1 MANVARPLAE
11 QRLAPIAI
19 MKSSLLVF
27 SLCAEFALAFQPIGS
42 VGAVRTRPAHPHL
55 PLQLDDSSA
64 PTTSSLLFMAPKSG
78 DEIDLKAE
86 LTEYLRVRKERN
98 ADEEAQKEIG
108 KVIGGTKGNKV
119 LDFVSG
125 APAKATV
132 REEAPNVF
140 DYEELIKYGF
150 GYLVTPIMDA
160 GGNRK
165 MYPLMDMPPPPISE
179 RAKPKSAPK
188 LVIDRTGESDQARYT
203 GLKMGQVLDDDEMAR
218 ALERAMEKKK
228 KGESL
233 RPKLAE
239 EDYVQPFADKR
250 NTGPKQVPDWTPERI
265 DEQAKKT
272 GEAIAWAKKAKA
284 GQFKKDPDEILAIE
298 GGLQAYCMASALTVA
313 FAFGRAS
320 PSALKLLGLTDDAAH
335 GLLDAA
341 QVPALAL
348 LVASLGSAVVSSIV
362 LAPGKNRSGFV
373 WGVKGLAGGPLA
385 IFRLQGLDPLIT
397 QAEADKLAS
406 EQ

>member
-1 MANVARPLAE
+1 MKLA
-11 QRLAPIAI
+11 
-19 MKSSLLVF
+19 LLVF
-27 SLCAEFALAFQPIGS
+27 SLFAEGALAFQTVGS
-42 VGAVRTRPAHPHL
+42 VGAVRTRRRTHPV
-55 PLQLDDSSA
+55 
-64 PTTSSLLFMAPKSG
+64 LFMAPKSG

-218 ALERAMEKKK
+218 ALQRAMEKQK

-233 RPKLAE
+233 RPKLVE

-250 NTGPKQVPDWTPERI
+250 NTGPAQVPDWTPERI

-298 GGLQAYCMASALTVA
+298 GALQAYCMASALTVA

-320 PSALKLLGLTDDAAH
+320 PSALKLLGWTDDAAH
-335 GLLDAA
+335 GLIDA
-341 QVPALAL
+341 VHIPALAL

-362 LAPGKNRSGFV
+362 LAPGKNRNGFV
-373 WGVKGLAGGPLA
+373 WGLKGLAGGPLA
-385 IFRLQGLDPLIT
+385 IFRLQGLEPLIT

-406 EQ
+406 KP

>member
-1 MANVARPLAE
+1 MKLAV
-11 QRLAPIAI
+11 L
-19 MKSSLLVF
+19 MF
-27 SLCAEFALAFQPIGS
+27 SLCAEVALAFQPVTGS
-42 VGAVRTRPAHPHL
+42 VGGAVRTRRSTQPA
-55 PLQLDDSSA
+55 
-64 PTTSSLLFMAPKSG
+64 LFMAPKSG

-218 ALERAMEKKK
+218 ALQRAMEKQK

-233 RPKLAE
+233 RPKLVE
-239 EDYVQPFADKR
+239 EEYVQPFADKR

-298 GGLQAYCMASALTVA
+298 GALQAYCMASALTVA

-320 PSALKLLGLTDDAAH
+320 PSALKLLGWTDDAAS
-335 GLLDAA
+335 GLIDAV
-341 QVPALAL
+341 QIPALAL
-348 LVASLGSAVVSSIV
+348 LVASLGSAVVSSVV
-362 LAPGKNRSGFV
+362 LAPGKNRNGFV

-385 IFRLQGLDPLIT
+385 IFRLQGLEPLIT

-406 EQ
+406 EA

>member
-1 MANVARPLAE
+1 
-11 QRLAPIAI
+11 
-19 MKSSLLVF
+19 MKSAAILVLC
-27 SLCAEFALAFQPIGS
+27 LCAEVAVAFQS
-42 VGAVRTRPAHPHL
+42 VGIVGAGFARPTHPPHV
-55 PLQLDDSSA
+55 PQVDGSSVPA
-64 PTTSSLLFMAPKSG
+64 PTALFMAPTPA

-86 LTEYLRVRKERN
+86 LTEYLQVRKERN
-98 ADEEAQKEIG
+98 ADEEAQKEVG
-108 KVIGGTKGNKV
+108 RVIGGTKGNKV

-165 MYPLMDMPPPPISE
+165 IYPLMGMVSPPISE
-179 RAKPKSAPK
+179 RSKPKSAPK
-188 LVIDRTGESDQARYT
+188 LVIDRTGENDQARYT

-218 ALERAMEKKK
+218 ALQNAIEKQK

-233 RPKLAE
+233 RPKLVE
-239 EDYVQPFADKR
+239 EEYVQPFADKR
-250 NTGPKQVPDWTPERI
+250 NTGPKQVPDWTAEGI

-284 GQFKKDPDEILAIE
+284 GQFKKDPDEVLAIE
-298 GGLQAYCMASALTVA
+298 GALQAYCMASALTVA

-320 PSALKLLGLTDDAAH
+320 PSALKMLGFADDAAL
-335 GLLDAA
+335 GLLDAV
-341 QVPALAL
+341 QIPALIL
-348 LVASLGSAVVSSIV
+348 LIASFGSAVVSSIV
-362 LAPGKNRSGFV
+362 LAPGKNRNSFV
-373 WGVKGLAGGPLA
+373 WGVKGLAGGPLV
-385 IFRLQGLDPLIT
+385 IFRLQGLEPLIT

-406 EQ
+406 EESS

>member
-1 MANVARPLAE
+1 MHQMRSGILAFC
-11 QRLAPIAI
+11 
-19 MKSSLLVF
+19 LLVVC
-27 SLCAEFALAFQPIGS
+27 SPTLAFQPVGSS
-42 VGAVRTRPAHPHL
+42 VGAVFTSPTRPPR
-55 PLQLDDSSA
+55 QVDGSSA
-64 PTTSSLLFMAPKSG
+64 PTTSLFLAPKSN

-108 KVIGGTKGNKV
+108 RVIGGTKGNKV

-125 APAKATV
+125 APAKAAV

-179 RAKPKSAPK
+179 RSKPKSAPK
-188 LVIDRTGESDQARYT
+188 LVIDRTGETDQARYT

-218 ALERAMEKKK
+218 ALQNAIEKQK

-233 RPKLAE
+233 RPKLSE

-250 NTGPKQVPDWTPERI
+250 NTGPKQVPDWTAERI

-320 PSALKLLGLTDDAAH
+320 PSALTLLGFTDDAAH
-335 GLLDAA
+335 GLLNAA

-348 LVASLGSAVVSSIV
+348 LVASFGSAIVSSIV
-362 LAPGKNRSGFV
+362 LAPGKNRNGFV

-385 IFRLQGLDPLIT
+385 IFRLQGLEPLIT

-406 EQ
+406 NS